1 MQMRSAV
8 VALAA
13 ACLCGSAGA
22 QSGHKGPPE
31 SAASTNKQARVQLA
45 NVRSALKLTPE
56 QSSNWQLY
64 ESKVLELLDDLGRGF
79 APPAGVTAIR
89 QIDARV
95 DLVRHRLTAMEDIAD
110 AAAKLYSGLSD
121 EQKGTA
127 DRLLAATLP
136 TPYPGMRARAEPRR
150 GDGERTKLQK

>member
-1 MQMRSAV
+1 MQMRIAV
-8 VALAA
+8 AVLA

-22 QSGHKGPPE
+22 QATRKGPPD
-31 SAASTNKQARVQLA
+31 AANNQVRTQLA
-45 NVRSALKLTPE
+45 SVRSALKLTPE
-56 QSSNWQLY
+56 QAPNWQLY
-64 ESKVLELLDDLGRGF
+64 ESKVTELLDEIGRGF
-79 APPAGVTAIR
+79 TPPAGTTAIR

-95 DLVRHRLTAMEDIAD
+95 DVVRQRLTAMEDIAD

-136 TPYPGMRARAEPRR
+136 MPYPGARALAERR
-150 GDGERTKLQK
+150 GSSERTRLK

>member
-1 MQMRSAV
+1 MQMRIAV
-8 VALAA
+8 AVLAA

-22 QSGHKGPPE
+22 QPGRKGLPDATQSDP
-31 SAASTNKQARVQLA
+31 ARAQLA
-45 NVRSALKLTPE
+45 SVRSALKLTPE
-56 QSSNWQLY
+56 QAPNWQLY
-64 ESKVLELLDDLGRGF
+64 EAKVIDLLEDLGRGF
-79 APPAGVTAIR
+79 TPPPAGVTAIR

-95 DLVRHRLTAMEDIAD
+95 DVVRNRLTAMEDIAD

-136 TPYPGMRARAEPRR
+136 TPYPGMRARAQPRR
-150 GDGERTKLQK
+150 GDERTKLQK